1 MSKFIDSVTSTLG
14 AGVLVVAPVYLGVLL
29 LMKAMQSLGA
39 VVHPIAELLPDWLP
53 AERLLSLLVVLA
65 ICFVIGY
72 LLRTA
77 AGHAVRERLEHAIFE
92 KLPGYTLFRSLTL
105 RLAGQSEDTT
115 WKPALAEI
123 EEALVPAFIIE
134 ELADG
139 RYTVFVPSV
148 PTPLAGAVYVLTPER
163 VHLVNLSFTR
173 AIRTVSRWG
182 AGCQEMVAAMEDSPR
197 GIVPRSGTGGPPVT

>member
-1 MSKFIDSVTSTLG
+1 MNKFFDSFTSTLG
-14 AGVLVVAPVYLGVLL
+14 AGILAVAPVYLGVLL

-139 RYTVFVPSV
+139 RYTVFGPSV

-182 AGCQEMVAAMEDSPR
+182 AGCQEMVAAMEDSPPGIAPRR
-197 GIVPRSGTGGPPVT
+197 GPGGSPVT

>member
-1 MSKFIDSVTSTLG
+1 VSKFFDSFASTLG

-29 LMKAMQSLGA
+29 LLKAMQSLGA
-39 VVHPIAELLPDWLP
+39 VLHPIAALLPDWLP

-65 ICFVIGY
+65 ICFLIGF
-72 LLRTA
+72 LVRTA

-163 VHLVNLSFTR
+163 VHLVNISFTR

-182 AGCQEMVAAMEDSPR
+182 AGCKELVAAMEDPQR
-197 GIVPRSGTGGPPVT
+197 GVAARGGPGGSPGT